1 MLKHLPLIPI
11 FELTNIIANIIKLG
25 YFPLKWK
32 TAAVIPILKPLK
44 DPTRAYSFRPI
55 ALLSI
60 LGKVSEK
67 IILKRLYHHVDSINL
82 ILPEQH
88 GFSPT
93 RPFDLPPTLES
104 GGSDKVRIQKTK
116 IDWNSIVCE
125 EQTFEEG
132 SCPDIEGTIDA
143 GNIENEVRSNL
154 NSETRFKGEVEV
166 RLKAEEEAKA
176 VED

>member
-1 MLKHLPLIPI
+1 MLR
-11 FELTNIIANIIKLG
+11 

-82 ILPEQH
+82 IIPEQH
-88 GFSPT
+88 GF
-93 RPFDLPPTLES
+93 RPDFSTSHQLLRVVEAIKSGSRKQKSTDDTAILATHTEPKPIARALNRLDLEDWFLKWKITLN
-104 GGSDKVRIQKTK
+104 IAKTERQ
-116 IDWNSIVCE
+116 S
-125 EQTFEEG
+125 
-132 SCPDIEGTIDA
+132 
-143 GNIENEVRSNL
+143 L
-154 NSETRFKGEVEV
+154 
-166 RLKAEEEAKA
+166 LH
-176 VED
+176 